1 MKEGKKKCKI
11 INYGIVLSATMR
23 TRKNFHRRF
32 IRSTI
37 KHQGAKEELLGL
49 DRNWW
54 ITLNRNLWLALL
66 VVTSIAFGDNIQ
78 LIRIKRILILI
89 KLSENHPTSLWTRK
103 LRGIWKNR
111 DYLWSDE
118 NTCLGPA
125 AHQLKR
131 WRMNWRLEQ
140 NYKLIFISV
149 GMGYK
154 LWRVGVRISAAQFG
168 PARNWKNQTKSIYFL
183 KIKIEPK
190 NVSTKWTKFGPIEP
204 FQCCSPLRPHL
215 IFFP

>member
-1 MKEGKKKCKI
+1 MESSYLQLWDHEKFFIVDSSDQPSNTKGK
-11 INYGIVLSATMR
+11 
-23 TRKNFHRRF
+23 
-32 IRSTI
+32 RSYWDWI
-37 KHQGAKEELLGL
+37 ES
-49 DRNWW
+49 WW

-131 WRMNWRLEQ
+131 WRMNWRLER

-149 GMGYK
+149 GMAYK

-168 PARNWKNQTKSIYFL
+168 PARNWKNETKSIYF
-183 KIKIEPK
+183 
-190 NVSTKWTKFGPIEP
+190 
-204 FQCCSPLRPHL
+204 
-215 IFFP
+215 